1 MRWMNIFNFLWRG
14 FFGRFSIKHD
24 FFGVELMASLAKN
37 EDVTQVLLQDSTTTW
52 STQGRIAF
60 KICRVPPMG
69 LIVNALSYPSK
80 NNHFSFC
87 NVWESVLNCLQFKCK
102 FFCTKENLA
111 LNFFS
116 FIVILAENMTLGTGL
131 KKWPEDFF
139 STLRAKKIFPQG
151 INWGVKILHGQAAHF
166 FSHYFTHFYVQQ

>member
-1 MRWMNIFNFLWRG
+1 MEDFQSSMI
-14 FFGRFSIKHD
+14 

-80 NNHFSFC
+80 KNNFSFC

-102 FFCTKENLA
+102 FFAQKKTLLWFFFHC
-111 LNFFS
+111 NFS
-116 FIVILAENMTLGTGL
+116 RKYDIGHRSEKMAWGL
-131 KKWPEDFF
+131 LLYTE
-139 STLRAKKIFPQG
+139 S
-151 INWGVKILHGQAAHF
+151 
-166 FSHYFTHFYVQQ
+166 

>member
-80 NNHFSFC
+80 NIIFPFVMFENQFWIVYNSNVSFLHKRKPC
-87 NVWESVLNCLQFKCK
+87 FE
-102 FFCTKENLA
+102 
-111 LNFFS
+111 FFS

>member
-1 MRWMNIFNFLWRG
+1 MNIFNFLWRG

-80 NNHFSFC
+80 
-87 NVWESVLNCLQFKCK
+87 K
-102 FFCTKENLA
+102 
-111 LNFFS
+111 
-116 FIVILAENMTLGTGL
+116 I
-131 KKWPEDFF
+131 
-139 STLRAKKIFPQG
+139 IFPFVMFENQFWIVYNSNVRFFLHKRKPCFEFFFFHCNFSRKYDIG
-151 INWGVKILHGQAAHF
+151 HRSEKMAWGLLLYTE
-166 FSHYFTHFYVQQ
+166 S